1 MPIRVCVLLI
11 IGVFYAIVGVAAAED
26 SGSDAFERFLSS
38 RAAENTA
45 DGSQPFSADAFAQ
58 AQKAGKL
65 IVIHVN
71 AFWCSTCELQ
81 RPMLATILAELKKMP
96 DFSDLVLFNVDFDQQ
111 KDIVRRFD
119 VHAQSTLIVF
129 RGRVEVGRSIG
140 DTSPDDIRKLLT
152 RAKNTNAPAPSML
165 LSGGSYALA
174 LLAGLLSI
182 LSPCVLPLLP
192 IVFGQSLVAHRLGAV
207 ALAAGL
213 ALSFV
218 AVGMIVSTAGAGIGF
233 DRETIRVLAAML
245 MILFGTLMLSGFLQE
260 RLAFAGLRLETAAD
274 QLIHWTHPS
283 GLRGQ
288 FMIGVLLGAVWSPC
302 VGPTLG
308 AAIAL
313 AGVRAT
319 FAQASLVMLLFAVGM
334 AIPLAAI
341 GTVSRQA
348 LLRWRGTM
356 EIADHV
362 AKIVF
367 GTLVILIGV
376 AILFGADRDLEAL
389 LLHISPSWLTRLTTL
404 A

>member
-1 MPIRVCVLLI
+1 MPIRVCLLLI
-11 IGVFYAIVGVAAAED
+11 IGVFFAITGVAAAED
-26 SGSDAFERFLSS
+26 SGPDAFEQFLAS
-38 RAAENTA
+38 RAAANA
-45 DGSQPFSADAFAQ
+45 SDGSLPFSADAFAE
-58 AQKAGKL
+58 AQKASKL

-81 RPMLATILAELKKMP
+81 RPMLATVLAELRKTP
-96 DFSDLVLFNVDFDQQ
+96 AFNDLLLFNVDFDQQ

-119 VHAQSTLIVF
+119 VQVQGTLIVF
-129 RGRVEVGRSIG
+129 HGGAEIGRSIG
-140 DTSPDDIRKLLT
+140 DISADDLRTLLT
-152 RAKNTNAPAPSML
+152 RAKNTNAPVPGRL

-192 IVFGQSLVAHRLGAV
+192 IVLGQSLVAHRLGAV

-218 AVGMIVSTAGAGIGF
+218 AVGMIVSTLGAGIGF

-260 RLAFAGLRLETAAD
+260 RLAFAGLRLESAAD

-288 FMIGVLLGAVWSPC
+288 FMIGALLGAVWSPC

-334 AIPLAAI
+334 TIPLVAI
-341 GTVSRQA
+341 GALSRQA
-348 LLRWRGTM
+348 LRRWRGPIET
-356 EIADHV
+356 ADHV
-362 AKIVF
+362 AKIAF
-367 GTLVILIGV
+367 GTLMILIGV
-376 AILFGADRDLEAL
+376 AILLSADRNLEAL
-389 LLHISPSWLTRLTTL
+389 LLRLSPSWLTRLTTL